1 MSVLRKTLWIFAI
14 AGTVVGSANAQAP
27 SLLQPPALWWELLAS
42 VLFGLVGIV
51 LAMVGYKVFE
61 WITPFS
67 VADELQRNHNIAV
80 AIVVAAIIVGIC
92 LMMAAVIR

>member
-1 MSVLRKTLWIFAI
+1 MLRGLGWVVA
-14 AGTVVGSANAQAP
+14 VVGLTVSVVAAQAP
-27 SLLQPPALWWELLAS
+27 APLQPSALWWELLAS
-42 VLFGLVGIV
+42 ILFGLVGII

-67 VADELQRNHNIAV
+67 VADELQRNQNIAV
-80 AIVVAAIIVGIC
+80 AIVVAAIIVGVC

>member
-1 MSVLRKTLWIFAI
+1 MLRSMFWV
-14 AGTVVGSANAQAP
+14 GVVVGLLVGLAEAQAP
-27 SLLQPPALWWELLAS
+27 SPLQPPALWWELLAS
-42 VLFGLVGIV
+42 ILFGLIGII

-67 VADELQRNHNIAV
+67 VADELQRNQNIAV
-80 AIVVAAIIVGIC
+80 AIVVAAIIIGIC

>member
-1 MSVLRKTLWIFAI
+1 MLRKALWVFVA
-14 AGTVVGSANAQAP
+14 AGTVTGLAIPQAP
-27 SLLQPPALWWELLAS
+27 SPLQPPALWWELLAS
-42 VLFGLVGIV
+42 VLFGLIGII

-67 VADELQRNHNIAV
+67 VADELQRNQNIAV
-80 AIVVAAIIVGIC
+80 AIVVAAIIIGIC

>member
-1 MSVLRKTLWIFAI
+1 MMCVTSLV
-14 AGTVVGSANAQAP
+14 VVGLIASWAVAQVP
-27 SLLQPPALWWELLAS
+27 PTLQPPALWWELLAS
-42 VLFGLVGIV
+42 VLFGLVGII

-67 VADELQRNHNIAV
+67 VADELQRNQNIAV